1 MGKRRRGL
9 VLGCGGTLGA
19 AWTVAT
25 LFEVSRALGWDPR
38 SADVLLGTSAGSGL
52 AMLLGAGVSVEALLD
67 AQLGAPSATR
77 SLADHFANP
86 PPTWPS
92 PRIGR
97 PSSLG
102 RARSVLR
109 GAPLLAALTGLLP
122 EGRED
127 PSFLDALVDAHVAPG
142 RWVPHTGT
150 RIVAA
155 SLETG
160 ARVAFGGARAPK
172 VAMRDAVRA
181 SWAIPGFF
189 PSVSLGGQRWVDGGI
204 VSPVSVDL
212 AIEEGLDELVVLAPM
227 ASAKPFPRR
236 GLGRIEGLV
245 RAGMSRTVH
254 AEVSKA
260 RRHGAKVLLLEPL
273 EEDLDVMGAFLMD
286 GSRRL
291 AVLESSLRT
300 ARRNVRRALD
310 ATRSDGP
317 FPTSHLE
324 ARNGGVQPWQV

>member
-25 LFEVSRALGWDPR
+25 LFEASRALGWDPR

-77 SLADHFANP
+77 SVARYFATP

-92 PRIGR
+92 PKLGR
-97 PSSLG
+97 PSSIG
-102 RARSVLR
+102 RVWSAMR

-127 PSFLDALVDAHVAPG
+127 ASFIDALVDAHVAPG
-142 RWVPHTGT
+142 SWVPHQGT

-155 SLETG
+155 NLATG
-160 ARVAFGGARAPK
+160 ARVVFGGARAPS

-189 PSVSLGGQRWVDGGI
+189 PSVSLGGLRCVDGGI

-212 AIEEGLDELVVLAPM
+212 AAEEGLDELVVLAPM
-227 ASAKPFPRR
+227 ASAKPFARR
-236 GLGRIEGLV
+236 GLGRIEGMV
-245 RAGMSRTVH
+245 RAGMSSTVH
-254 AEVSKA
+254 AEVAKA
-260 RRHGAKVLLLEPL
+260 RRKGAKVLLLEPL
-273 EEDLDVMGAFLMD
+273 EEDLEVMGPLFMD

-300 ARRNVRRALD
+300 ARRNVRRSLA
-310 ATRSDGP
+310 ASRSEGL
-317 FPTSHLE
+317 FATSHSE
-324 ARNGGVQPWQV
+324 ARIGGAQPWQV